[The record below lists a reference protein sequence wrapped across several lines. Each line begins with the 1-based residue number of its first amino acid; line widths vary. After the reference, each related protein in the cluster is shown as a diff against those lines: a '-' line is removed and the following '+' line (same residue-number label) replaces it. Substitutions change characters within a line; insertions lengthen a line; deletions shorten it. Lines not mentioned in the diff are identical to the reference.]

1 MLFTGHKDQSL
12 DAKDRVVIPA
22 NYRAVIE
29 AEHGSCVYVVP
40 DETASFLEAYPQRVF
55 EAMAADLVPNRF
67 ERGGERDDKRVFFL
81 SAERL
86 ELRGPGRITL
96 PKKFAS
102 FFPDGVVRVAG
113 MNTYLELWDPARWEV
128 MRESAVAGSGG
139 GDAGSEG

>member
-55 EAMAADLVPNRF
+55 EAMAADLL
-67 ERGGERDDKRVFFL
+67 EAEAQRDAVTEAKAETETTMSTEFTAREQELEVRLRETQAELEAAMEGLRAARQEL
-81 SAERL
+81 S
-86 ELRGPGRITL
+86 G
-96 PKKFAS
+96 K
-102 FFPDGVVRVAG
+102 
-113 MNTYLELWDPARWEV
+113 N
-128 MRESAVAGSGG
+128 
-139 GDAGSEG
+139 